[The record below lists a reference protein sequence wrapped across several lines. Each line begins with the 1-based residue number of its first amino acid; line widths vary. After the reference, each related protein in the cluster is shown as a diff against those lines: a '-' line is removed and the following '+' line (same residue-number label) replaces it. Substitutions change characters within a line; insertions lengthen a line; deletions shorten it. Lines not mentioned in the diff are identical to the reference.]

1 MSSAADLESRWL
13 IGKLVFKKTLHQG
26 LDIWNSSEKKE
37 NANDYESNI
46 HPVHNPAEKCFE
58 AHMENFIED
67 TLLNTRKRKLWKN
80 WDSESFSILSAAEF
94 ATEWHENHESKK
106 SFLASLHRLWC
117 SFRKI
122 CLVKSPNLY
131 LERLERFKK
140 PFLLGQR
147 DFWLQFLFNEIL
159 VKIYIEMRT
168 RLSLNF
174 FSAFTLLHFV
184 KHFVKISYFLG
195 TWNTF
200 YTSNPQTQHSVLAW
214 LQQQLS
220 FTMFSL
226 ICPKANVTPESNIES
241 WEQRIE
247 DMMSHASSCKA
258 QCIGNHCQP

>member
-1 MSSAADLESRWL
+1 MLWSAH
-13 IGKLVFKKTLHQG
+13 GKLHWRYIAEYTEEKTL
-26 LDIWNSSEKKE
+26 EKLG
-37 NANDYESNI
+37 
-46 HPVHNPAEKCFE
+46 FG
-58 AHMENFIED
+58 
-67 TLLNTRKRKLWKN
+67 KLFHLVSGGVCHGVTWK
-80 WDSESFSILSAAEF
+80 SRVK
-94 ATEWHENHESKK
+94 KK

-122 CLVKSPNLY
+122 CLVKSPNPY

-140 PFLLGQR
+140 SFLLGQR
-147 DFWLQFLFNEIL
+147 DFWLRFLFNEIL

-241 WEQRIE
+241 WEQVNKAMNRRHDVTCLILQGPVHWKPLPTLAKPAFSDTNSKRPQVGPTRYNSLLYE
-247 DMMSHASSCKA
+247 SSLV
-258 QCIGNHCQP
+258 